1 MVYFLTNFA
10 LTNISNRIMKNYN
23 TILLSMFI
31 LTFFTSLHGQSIR
44 YVESTGT
51 DIGNCT
57 DPSNACATIN
67 YAMEMAGSGDV
78 IDIAA
83 GVYTEQIN
91 IEKDLTFQGAGNIHP
106 GGTIIQADVAPGQA
120 TGNVIT
126 IDGNYSIQITGL
138 TIRHGVAN
146 NGGGLYNID
155 SNLTLTEVTFSEN
168 IADYGGG
175 MYNDSGTITLTNV
188 NFMSNTSVESGGG
201 LNNYTPNEVI
211 VLNDV
216 LFSGNIAGHAAGGVA
231 LYGGDTVF
239 NNVTFQD
246 NIAEDSDGGGLFV
259 SNTNATFTDTSF
271 TNNETQSGGNGGA
284 VFISESTADFSN
296 AHFTSN
302 HTLGLGGAVF
312 ITESIAAISNSTFI
326 DNEALL
332 GGGLLVE
339 DQSTITLND
348 ILFDGNKA
356 PTSSSGMA
364 VGGAM
369 TVLNESEATIQNTH
383 FKDNEAS
390 EFGGALANEAA
401 TITIINSLFTGNKA
415 SNLGGGAIANNGN
428 LNLIN
433 TTISQNGETN
443 VPGGGLYNLQGT
455 ITMGNS
461 IIWDN
466 IGDISDIYNA
476 TGAVILGN
484 YSLYDPANSSNDGTF
499 TCDDCLIINPEFENV
514 AGGDFSLSGTSPAI
528 DAGDPNTNLSVFPTD
543 GDNNPIDITGNAR
556 VINHTIDMGAYEY
569 GVLSIDNFNNI
580 GLQIALYPNPVNDM
594 LYIETDVNIESISV
608 YTIVGQHIQTWK
620 NQKSIN
626 ISGYTAGNYFVK
638 ITTANGSE
646 VKQVI
651 KK

>member
-1 MVYFLTNFA
+1 MI
-10 LTNISNRIMKNYN
+10 ISKNNNTRKRQNTGFVSKIIM
-23 TILLSMFI
+23 LLAFVFFSMEVDAQAT
-31 LTFFTSLHGQSIR
+31 L
-44 YVESTGT
+44 YVATTGT
-51 DIGNCT
+51 DTGNCT
-57 DPSNACATIN
+57 DPSTPCATIN
-67 YAMEMAGSGDV
+67 YSISMAGSGDV

-126 IDGNYSIQITGL
+126 IDGNYSIQISGL

-155 SNLTLTEVTFSEN
+155 SNLTLTEVTFTEN

-188 NFMSNTSVESGGG
+188 NFTNNTSVESGGG

-216 LFSGNIAGHAAGGVA
+216 LFTGNIAGHAAGGVA

-259 SNTNATFTDTSF
+259 SNTNATFTDISF

-284 VFISESTADFSN
+284 VFISESTAEFSN
-296 AHFTSN
+296 AHFTGN

-326 DNEALL
+326 DNDALL

-383 FKDNEAS
+383 FKNNEAS

-415 SNLGGGAIANNGN
+415 SNLGGGAIANIGD

-466 IGDISDIYNA
+466 IGDISNIYNA

-484 YSLYDPANSSNDGTF
+484 YSLYNAANSSNDGTF
-499 TCDDCLIINPEFENV
+499 TCDDCLTINPEFENV
-514 AGGDFSLSGTSPAI
+514 AGGDFSLSGTSPAL

-543 GDNNPIDITGNAR
+543 GNNNPIDITGNAR
-556 VINHTIDMGAYEY
+556 VTNNTIDMGAYEY
-569 GVLSIDNFNNI
+569 SVLSTDDFS

-594 LYIETDVNIESISV
+594 LYMETDANIESISV